1 MDYLIRFVQIHE
13 TFRKPE
19 IEALAILANVDVEFL
34 SYSETVRGK
43 PSNLNTPS
51 SSNNPWPLADPKP
64 LLVSILNRPPQR
76 RSCGQSC
83 HKPKHLGQ
91 SHLRI
96 MGLRNIIQ

>member
-43 PSNLNTPS
+43 PNNLNTPS
-51 SSNNPWPLADPKP
+51 SSNNPWLLADPKP
-64 LLVSILNRPPQR
+64 LLVSILNRPPQ
-76 RSCGQSC
+76 
-83 HKPKHLGQ
+83 
-91 SHLRI
+91 
-96 MGLRNIIQ
+96 